1 MKTSN
6 KLLIGS
12 GICILLGI
20 ITHTFILRGA
30 YLDALKNPVSDE
42 VNIGLKTVKYLNL
55 EYNNDV
61 TFKKG
66 NKFEIIVSRDY
77 KDSLTTVY
85 KNDSL
90 NLDITK
96 LGEVTILLPNFPQIN
111 FIEKRAVM
119 QKGGVQV
126 YGEPK
131 DYKGIYVD
139 STFQSGNFVATFQ
152 KNTILNFYKSRFD
165 KIDVK
170 GHENVLLK
178 IEKSDIKQLNLD
190 LVKFSSL
197 AINYSTIQAKNV
209 VLGDSCNVSIVG
221 KEARTMFL
229 K

>member
-6 KLLIGS
+6 KIIIGT

-30 YLDALKNPVSDE
+30 YLDALKNPISDE

-55 EYNNDV
+55 QYGDDV

-66 NKFEIIVSRDY
+66 NKFEIIVSRNY
-77 KDSLTTVY
+77 QDSLITVY

-96 LGEVTILLPNFPQIN
+96 LREVTIFLPDFPQMN
-111 FIEKRAVM
+111 FVEKRGITPK
-119 QKGGVQV
+119 KGIRV
-126 YGEPK
+126 YGESEN
-131 DYKGIYVD
+131 YTSIYVD

-152 KNTILNFYKSRFD
+152 KNTILNFYKCRFD

-170 GHENVLLK
+170 GQENVSLK

-197 AINYSTIQAKNV
+197 AINYSTIQSKNV
-209 VLGDSCNVSIVG
+209 VLGDSCKVSILG

>member
-12 GICILLGI
+12 GICLILGI

-55 EYNNDV
+55 QYGDDV

-66 NKFEIIVSRDY
+66 NKFEVIVNRNY
-77 KDSLTTVY
+77 KDSLITIY

-96 LGEVTILLPNFPQIN
+96 LGEVTIFLPDFPQMN

-119 QKGGVQV
+119 QKEGVKV
-126 YGEPK
+126 YGEPE

-139 STFQSGNFVATFQ
+139 STFQSGNFMATFQ
-152 KNTILNFYKSRFD
+152 KNTILNFYKCRFD

-170 GHENVLLK
+170 GQENVLLK
-178 IEKSDIKQLNLD
+178 IEKSDIKQLNLN

-209 VLGDSCNVSIVG
+209 VLGDSCNVSILG
-221 KEARTMFL
+221 KEAKTMFL